1 MINLKLTIE
10 FDGDGFSG
18 WQRQPNVRTVQGEI
32 EFSLQQF
39 LQQPVKVV
47 GAGRTDVGVHAL
59 GQVANVKVNTTLS
72 LQKIKNSLNGIL
84 TPDVRIRD
92 ICEVPL
98 EFNAR
103 FDAIAR
109 EYVYRITKRERAIG
123 RQYMWYY
130 KQPLAVEMMREATQ
144 VLHGQHDFRSFCK
157 TKDEEDTY
165 LCDLYKVI
173 WWEDEEEIQ
182 FRIKAN
188 RFLHNMI
195 RTIIGTAV
203 EVGRGKMK
211 PSEIANILA
220 NQNRGF
226 AGPTAPAH
234 GLCLKKVYY

>member
-123 RQYMWYY
+123 GLMGDVMSHFKKNVDGKMVNQI
-130 KQPLAVEMMREATQ
+130 LRE
-144 VLHGQHDFRSFCK
+144 L
-157 TKDEEDTY
+157 
-165 LCDLYKVI
+165 
-173 WWEDEEEIQ
+173 
-182 FRIKAN
+182 IKAE
-188 RFLHNMI
+188 L
-195 RTIIGTAV
+195 
-203 EVGRGKMK
+203 E
-211 PSEIANILA
+211 
-220 NQNRGF
+220 
-226 AGPTAPAH
+226 
-234 GLCLKKVYY
+234 KK